1 MTEQSPFAG
10 ATAVAAI
17 NLVLR
22 FLLELAMFAA
32 LFTWGV
38 RVAEPIWLKTLLGV
52 AAPALALL
60 AWGAFIAPRASRR
73 LGDPARLGLEIVLF
87 GLAALGLAMVD
98 LPVWAIA
105 LAVVAAVNIAI
116 LQFLKLR

>member
-1 MTEQSPFAG
+1 MTDQSPFTG
-10 ATAVAAI
+10 ATTIAAI

-22 FLLELAMFAA
+22 FLLELAMIAA

-38 RVAEPIWLKTLLGV
+38 RIADPIWLKTLLGV
-52 AAPALALL
+52 AAPALALF

-73 LGDPARLGLEIVLF
+73 LADPARLLLEIVLF
-87 GLAALGLAMVD
+87 GLAAIGLATVG

-105 LAVVAAVNIAI
+105 LAAVAALNIAI
-116 LQFLKLR
+116 LQALKLR